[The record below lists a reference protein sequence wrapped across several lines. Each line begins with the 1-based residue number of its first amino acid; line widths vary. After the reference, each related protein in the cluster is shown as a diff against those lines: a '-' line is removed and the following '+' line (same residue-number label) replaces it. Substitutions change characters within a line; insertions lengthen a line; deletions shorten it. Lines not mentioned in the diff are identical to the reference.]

1 MINVTN
7 DTPIQDPSQDSLN
20 RYSLAQATAEYIS
33 KKFKEFKK
41 SKKDPKNSLLTG
53 YNIAIIGTWGEG
65 KTSFINLIKHEL
77 KINND
82 NDIEIKEFDP
92 WYFPD
97 KCDLHEQ
104 FLSLISNKN
113 SLLCYLKGYFIL
125 LIIVAVVINSPFVF
139 CLEFLVNNKLFD
151 WIHKFFNTFI
161 KLIEYSYLYFV
172 IITIFYFFYNRKSLP
187 SIPLLSSIFDFI
199 GLFKEDE
206 FNSVTFKDK
215 LEKLVKKKKL
225 LIVVDNID
233 RLHPIQIKRIF
244 DLIKGIGNLPNVI
257 YILAFDKQVVSKA
270 LNKKDVEDGSKYLD
284 KFIQYQVFL
293 HTTYEE
299 HVIKEITEAFPN
311 QKVIYEAIQISSYI
325 TNIRELKKLINQVQQ
340 NYELLENSI
349 IFEQLL
355 LITAISIKNS
365 VIYDLISKS
374 KMILCSTSRKQ
385 DKEFLKE
392 LIELKKQIE
401 NLKPPSA
408 FWDIVLTLFPIMN
421 FKTEDTEDIVN
432 HALFINN
439 INKDRLKSIDDHLY
453 FDIYFGTPFPDDLV
467 LDKDFKFLT
476 HVADDKD
483 KLYKLLLDLL
493 NGTTKEEKQK
503 IPNRLRYP
511 FKWLNNLTNIILEE
525 NKYIILEENKSN
537 NNESEPLSFR
547 KQVAIDNISNWFFSL
562 ARTTEEYL
570 KNNSINS
577 EDSFYFKKY
586 ISNMRTLFV
595 KQEWVNN
602 SDIFPIYVFLMIY
615 FQEKSSKIQ
624 RLTAEKVCELREVII
639 TNINSYNKNNKIFNL
654 YYYEKIIKFAS
665 QSPEEH
671 KQIVDIIKTEIQEDN
686 VVLLKFV
693 YYFITQGHDEY
704 NIKPIEYYI
713 SYNEAIQRLEGI
725 KQLKP
730 ELMKPEDIELFIN
743 TLSKYINK
751 TNR

>member
-1 MINVTN
+1 MISGEEQNPLKCLSNLGGNMKWHYANFLPPYTRFQN
-7 DTPIQDPSQDSLN
+7 HSQQM
-20 RYSLAQATAEYIS
+20 R
-33 KKFKEFKK
+33 
-41 SKKDPKNSLLTG
+41 
-53 YNIAIIGTWGEG
+53 
-65 KTSFINLIKHEL
+65 
-77 KINND
+77 
-82 NDIEIKEFDP
+82 
-92 WYFPD
+92 
-97 KCDLHEQ
+97 
-104 FLSLISNKN
+104 
-113 SLLCYLKGYFIL
+113 
-125 LIIVAVVINSPFVF
+125 
-139 CLEFLVNNKLFD
+139 
-151 WIHKFFNTFI
+151 
-161 KLIEYSYLYFV
+161 
-172 IITIFYFFYNRKSLP
+172 
-187 SIPLLSSIFDFI
+187 
-199 GLFKEDE
+199 
-206 FNSVTFKDK
+206 
-215 LEKLVKKKKL
+215 
-225 LIVVDNID
+225 
-233 RLHPIQIKRIF
+233 
-244 DLIKGIGNLPNVI
+244 
-257 YILAFDKQVVSKA
+257 
-270 LNKKDVEDGSKYLD
+270 
-284 KFIQYQVFL
+284 
-293 HTTYEE
+293 
-299 HVIKEITEAFPN
+299 
-311 QKVIYEAIQISSYI
+311 
-325 TNIRELKKLINQVQQ
+325 Q
-340 NYELLENSI
+340 N
-349 IFEQLL
+349 
-355 LITAISIKNS
+355 
-365 VIYDLISKS
+365 
-374 KMILCSTSRKQ
+374 
-385 DKEFLKE
+385 
-392 LIELKKQIE
+392 
-401 NLKPPSA
+401 
-408 FWDIVLTLFPIMN
+408 
-421 FKTEDTEDIVN
+421 
-432 HALFINN
+432 H
-439 INKDRLKSIDDHLY
+439 
-453 FDIYFGTPFPDDLV
+453 
-467 LDKDFKFLT
+467 
-476 HVADDKD
+476 
-483 KLYKLLLDLL
+483 
-493 NGTTKEEKQK
+493 
-503 IPNRLRYP
+503 
-511 FKWLNNLTNIILEE
+511 NLTNIILEE

>member
-270 LNKKDVEDGSKYLD
+270 INEDVEDGSKYLD
-284 KFIQYQVFL
+284 KFIQYPVFL

-299 HVIKEITEAFPN
+299 HIIKEITKAFPN
-311 QKVIYEAIQISSYI
+311 QIVKYEATQISSYI

-340 NYELLENSI
+340 NYELLENNI

-374 KMILCSTSRKQ
+374 KMILCSISRKQ

-421 FKTEDTEDIVN
+421 FKTEDIVN
-432 HALFINN
+432 NALFINN
-439 INKDRLKSIDDHLY
+439 INKDRLKRINDHLY

-467 LDKDFKFLT
+467 LDKDFKSLT

-511 FKWLNNLTNIILEE
+511 FKWLNNLTDIILEE
-525 NKYIILEENKSN
+525 DKFLEEDKSN
-537 NNESEPLSFR
+537 NNDTL
-547 KQVAIDNISNWFFSL
+547 NWLFSL

-570 KNNSINS
+570 KNNLINS
-577 EDSFYFKKY
+577 DDYFYFIKY
-586 ISNMRTLFV
+586 ISNMRRLFI

-602 SDIFPIYVFLMIY
+602 SDIFPIYVFLIIY
-615 FQEKSSKIQ
+615 FQEKSSKIE
-624 RLTAEKVCELREVII
+624 RLTAEKMYELREVII

-654 YYYEKIIKFAS
+654 YYYKKIIKFAS
-665 QSPEEH
+665 QSLEEH
-671 KQIVDIIKTEIQEDN
+671 KQIVDIIKTEIQEDDIA
-686 VVLLKFV
+686 LLNFLNFYIKKP
-693 YYFITQGHDEY
+693 HDEY
-704 NIKPIEYYI
+704 NIETNFKYYI